1 MLDFRHVLAGV
12 AVMLAVEGLCYGL
25 FPAAMKRMIA
35 SLLTLPDQRV
45 PQIGLAAAT
54 AGVLAAWIIVLI

>member
-1 MLDFRHVLAGV
+1 MLEFSHVLAGV

-35 SLLTLPDQRV
+35 SLLTVPDNRLRQF
-45 PQIGLAAAT
+45 GLVAAT
-54 AGVLAAWIIVLI
+54 IGVTAAWIIVLI